1 MKKFLYTIGL
11 ALTCSLGMMAQ
22 TVNGVVKDVHG
33 NPLAGVKVSRVG
45 EMRSNSVTDNNGVFA
60 LDLEKGD
67 YIELNYADVVMKRVR
82 VDGESITV
90 VLDSK
95 KDAVM
100 DLGFVKRTEETQTQS
115 VSAIYADQLEKSST
129 SMYKVNNSLFGLL
142 SGLHLS
148 QNVGWHANAGMRV
161 RGQGGLSGAAPLVL
175 VDGFRR
181 ALDHSI
187 LEEIESVQVLKDGAA
202 TALYGAR
209 AANGV
214 ILVNTKRGVY
224 NSFDI
229 DVNYRHGFNLP
240 INQPEMADAY
250 TYAMAQNEALYYDGL
265 PLQYTSSQL
274 EMFKNGS
281 NPLYYPNVDW
291 VKEGMRDMSENNQ
304 FNLVVRGGGKRA
316 RYLAMIDYKN
326 EFGLLN
332 EDYTNYSERYNSQ
345 IREYDLSLRM
355 NLDVDITA
363 STKLK
368 FDLFGVITEDK
379 RPNTGIDAIFQNLY
393 KVPATAFPIKT
404 INNNWG
410 SNTIFKMN
418 PIAAIADVG
427 YVQQNRRLLYGDMRL
442 TQDFSMFLKGLSA
455 ELAVGYDN
463 SAVFEEIGSKSY
475 MYEVSYLAD
484 NGLPVSQTYGTN
496 STMQIS
502 SSKLSSQIL
511 RHSVEAKLNYDRTFG
526 NHQVAAAVIYRQDG
540 EDGLERNASYYRQN
554 VMGVLG
560 YNYNNRYMVD
570 LVGNYYGTSILLKG
584 DKFRFYPAVSAG
596 WNLANESF
604 LQDVSYLNL
613 LKLRASWG
621 KSAIDNLSYGLG
633 NHFWT
638 GSGNYPFGDGMTAV
652 NGLKEQKL
660 PIRQLNLETA
670 TKYNVGVDVRLW
682 NNLTATA
689 EYYYDHRTD
698 ILCSNNKVSSI
709 LGITAPQQNI
719 GEVKSQGIELSLG
732 WSDQIKDFK
741 YYANANWAWNGS
753 EVIENGQAYQPYD
766 YLYTKGHKVG
776 QLFGLEAIGYFRD
789 EKDIADSPEQTFST
803 VRPGD
808 VKYKDQNGDNKIDS
822 EDKIAIGKSTA
833 VPEMVYGLN
842 LGFEYKGIGIDMVF
856 NGISGLTKQLNTA
869 NVHQPL
875 RNGNT
880 NIATWYL
887 KDNVRWTEQTKDIAN
902 LPRLSTLKNENNYQA
917 STQWIADGSFFKLRT
932 LNVHY
937 TLPQKWSQK
946 MKMDKFQVYARAEN
960 VFSIDKIDYF
970 NCEDIVLGYPDLFTV
985 YVGLNINF

>member
-1 MKKFLYTIGL
+1 
-11 ALTCSLGMMAQ
+11 
-22 TVNGVVKDVHG
+22 
-33 NPLAGVKVSRVG
+33 
-45 EMRSNSVTDNNGVFA
+45 
-60 LDLEKGD
+60 
-67 YIELNYADVVMKRVR
+67 
-82 VDGESITV
+82 
-90 VLDSK
+90 
-95 KDAVM
+95 
-100 DLGFVKRTEETQTQS
+100 
-115 VSAIYADQLEKSST
+115 
-129 SMYKVNNSLFGLL
+129 
-142 SGLHLS
+142 
-148 QNVGWHANAGMRV
+148 
-161 RGQGGLSGAAPLVL
+161 
-175 VDGFRR
+175 
-181 ALDHSI
+181 
-187 LEEIESVQVLKDGAA
+187 
-202 TALYGAR
+202 
-209 AANGV
+209 
-214 ILVNTKRGVY
+214 
-224 NSFDI
+224 
-229 DVNYRHGFNLP
+229 
-240 INQPEMADAY
+240 
-250 TYAMAQNEALYYDGL
+250 
-265 PLQYTSSQL
+265 
-274 EMFKNGS
+274 
-281 NPLYYPNVDW
+281 
-291 VKEGMRDMSENNQ
+291 MRDMSENNQ

-316 RYLAMIDYKN
+316 RYLAMLDYKN

-332 EDYTNYSERYNSQ
+332 ENYTHYSERYNSQ

-355 NLDVDITA
+355 NLDVDITE
-363 STKLK
+363 STKVK

-496 STMQIS
+496 TTMQIS

-511 RHSVEAKLNYDRTFG
+511 RHSVEAKLNYDRAFG
-526 NHQVAAAVIYRQDG
+526 SHQVAAAVVYRQDG

-570 LVGNYYGTSILLKG
+570 FVGNYYGTSILLKG

-596 WNLANESF
+596 WNLANEAF
-604 LQDVSYLNL
+604 LRDVSYLDL

-638 GSGNYPFGDGMTAV
+638 GSGKYPFGDGMTDV
-652 NGLKEQKL
+652 NGLREQKL

-670 TKYNVGVDVRLW
+670 TKYNIGVDVRLW

-732 WSDQIKDFK
+732 WNDQIKDFK

-789 EKDIADSPEQTFST
+789 EKDITDSPEQTFST

-808 VKYKDQNGDNKIDS
+808 IKYKDQNGDNRIDS
-822 EDKIAIGKSTA
+822 EDRVAIGKSTA

-842 LGFEYKGIGIDMVF
+842 LGFEYRGIGIDMVF
-856 NGISGLTKQLNTA
+856 NGISGLTKQLNVA
-869 NVHQPL
+869 NVHRPL

-887 KDNVRWTEQTKDIAN
+887 KDKVRWTEQTKDIAN
-902 LPRLSTLKNENNYQA
+902 LPRLSTLSNENNYQA

-970 NCEDIVLGYPDLFTV
+970 NCEDIALGYPDLFTV

>member
-1 MKKFLYTIGL
+1 
-11 ALTCSLGMMAQ
+11 
-22 TVNGVVKDVHG
+22 
-33 NPLAGVKVSRVG
+33 
-45 EMRSNSVTDNNGVFA
+45 
-60 LDLEKGD
+60 
-67 YIELNYADVVMKRVR
+67 
-82 VDGESITV
+82 
-90 VLDSK
+90 
-95 KDAVM
+95 
-100 DLGFVKRTEETQTQS
+100 
-115 VSAIYADQLEKSST
+115 
-129 SMYKVNNSLFGLL
+129 
-142 SGLHLS
+142 
-148 QNVGWHANAGMRV
+148 
-161 RGQGGLSGAAPLVL
+161 
-175 VDGFRR
+175 
-181 ALDHSI
+181 
-187 LEEIESVQVLKDGAA
+187 
-202 TALYGAR
+202 
-209 AANGV
+209 
-214 ILVNTKRGVY
+214 
-224 NSFDI
+224 
-229 DVNYRHGFNLP
+229 
-240 INQPEMADAY
+240 
-250 TYAMAQNEALYYDGL
+250 
-265 PLQYTSSQL
+265 
-274 EMFKNGS
+274 
-281 NPLYYPNVDW
+281 
-291 VKEGMRDMSENNQ
+291 MRDMSENNQ

-316 RYLAMIDYKN
+316 RYLAMLDYKN

-332 EDYTNYSERYNSQ
+332 ENYTHYSERYNSQ

-355 NLDVDITA
+355 NLDVDITE
-363 STKLK
+363 STKVK

-496 STMQIS
+496 TTMQIS

-511 RHSVEAKLNYDRTFG
+511 RHSVEAKLNYDRAFG
-526 NHQVAAAVIYRQDG
+526 SHQVAAAVVYRQDG

-570 LVGNYYGTSILLKG
+570 FVGNYYGTSILLKG

-596 WNLANESF
+596 WNLANEAF
-604 LQDVSYLNL
+604 LQDVSYLDL

-638 GSGNYPFGDGMTAV
+638 GSGKYPFGDGMTDV
-652 NGLKEQKL
+652 NGLREQKL

-670 TKYNVGVDVRLW
+670 TKYNIGVDVRLW

-732 WSDQIKDFK
+732 WNDQIKDFK

-789 EKDIADSPEQTFST
+789 EKDITDSPEQTFST

-808 VKYKDQNGDNKIDS
+808 IKYKDQNGDNRIDS
-822 EDKIAIGKSTA
+822 EDRVAIGKSTA

-842 LGFEYKGIGIDMVF
+842 LGFEYRGIGIDMVF
-856 NGISGLTKQLNTA
+856 NGISGLTKQLNVA
-869 NVHQPL
+869 NVHRPL

-887 KDNVRWTEQTKDIAN
+887 KDKVRWTEQTKDIAN
-902 LPRLSTLKNENNYQA
+902 LPRLSTLSNENNYQA

-970 NCEDIVLGYPDLFTV
+970 NCEDIALGYPDLFTV